1 MISEHWAELRRKYS
15 MLMQEPTEGRRNSRN
30 ILCAKK
36 NSRISIIR
44 SDGNEKGI
52 IFS

>member
-1 MISEHWAELRRKYS
+1 
-15 MLMQEPTEGRRNSRN
+15 MLMQEPTEGRRN